1 MNVPSMMQFSAP
13 LEYSY
18 RSTSTY
24 NPGKSDG
31 FHSHPHY
38 EIYYF
43 HAGECTYI
51 IGDRVYNL
59 EPGDLVLMH
68 GLTLHRPHPK
78 PGSAY
83 ERSTLHFD
91 PSAIRSSLHADR
103 MVEVLKPF
111 EELRN
116 CRVNLTGETR
126 SEFEALLHDLHQ
138 LSQSHTSYRQE
149 RMNVRLCDLLYFIAE
164 ICQGDVEEHLPSSE
178 RERHVQHIIR
188 YVDTHYMKD
197 IGLDDL
203 ALELHLSKP
212 YLAGMFKEMTGLTIF
227 KYLYDRRINQAKL
240 LFQFQPEIT
249 VTEASRLS
257 GFKRLSHFS
266 RMFKQSVGCSPD
278 LYRSQLHR
286 QT

>member
-1 MNVPSMMQFSAP
+1 MPSMMQFNAP
-13 LEYSY
+13 LAYTY
-18 RSTSTY
+18 RATSQFD
-24 NPGKSDG
+24 PGNSDG

-43 HAGECTYI
+43 HEGECTYI
-51 IGDRVYNL
+51 IGDRVYAL

-78 PGSAY
+78 VGKPY
-83 ERSTLHFD
+83 VRTTLHFD
-91 PSAIRSSLHADR
+91 PSAIRKSLHPERIHD
-103 MVEVLKPF
+103 VLKPF
-111 EELRN
+111 DELGN
-116 CRVNLTGETR
+116 CRVNLTGEIRT
-126 SEFEALLHDLHQ
+126 EFEALLLNLHQ
-138 LSQSHTSYRQE
+138 LSSHSSRFRQE
-149 RMNVRLCDLLYFIAE
+149 RMHIRVCDLLYCVAE
-164 ICQGDVEEHLPSSE
+164 ICQGHVQEQRSSSE
-178 RERHVQHIIR
+178 KERHVQHIIR
-188 YVDTHYMKD
+188 YVDTNYMHD

-203 ALELHLSKP
+203 AQELHLSKP

-240 LFQFQPEIT
+240 LFQFQPEMS

-266 RMFKQSVGCSPD
+266 RIFKQSVGCSPD

-286 QT
+286 QL